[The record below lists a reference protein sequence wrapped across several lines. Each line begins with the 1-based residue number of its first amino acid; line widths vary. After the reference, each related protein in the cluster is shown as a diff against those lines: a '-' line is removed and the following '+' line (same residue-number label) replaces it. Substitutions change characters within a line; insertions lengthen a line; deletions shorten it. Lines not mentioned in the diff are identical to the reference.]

1 MKNLTKKHKVALI
14 IGVIAFLA
22 NLLTGPWLTIE
33 AGLCLLAL
41 IFIYTDKV
49 KLSRITYGVALII
62 YAYSLRW
69 FIAYPGDILHYPS
82 LFLPF
87 ITIGIALIYTKKINV
102 INSEQNE
109 SGLENQNNTLSNNYS
124 ILKTFQWVVGIQIIV
139 STIVFI
145 LYMVDEGK
153 ELPGKGLLFTILLYI
168 LQVFLSICLILIV
181 KFLFELDRFKSN
193 YTITDKGKS
202 QYHDL

>member
-14 IGVIAFLA
+14 IGVLAFLA
-22 NLLTGPWLTIE
+22 NLLTGHWLTIE

-41 IFIYTDKV
+41 ILIYTDKV

-87 ITIGIALIYTKKINV
+87 ITIVIALIYTKKINT
-102 INSEQNE
+102 
-109 SGLENQNNTLSNNYS
+109 GLENQNNTLSNNYS
-124 ILKTFQWVVGIQIIV
+124 ILKTFQWLVGILTIV
-139 STIVFI
+139 SIIIFIVFMVEHGDKLPEEQLFYTIV
-145 LYMVDEGK
+145 
-153 ELPGKGLLFTILLYI
+153 LFA
-168 LQVFLSICLILIV
+168 LQVFLSICVILIV
-181 KFLFELDRFKSN
+181 KFLFDLDRYKSN